1 MYLYPKWIRAWHVLN
16 AVLFI
21 VLIITGLNIHY
32 ADGGSPS
39 AAMKSAASVRWH
51 NFASVLLIINYI
63 FYITGNI
70 ITKNGKYYRISG
82 KGFIGDLYLQLRYY
96 LYGMFRGEKLPFPV
110 SEEQKF
116 NPLQKLSYVIAMY
129 ILVPLLIVS
138 GIALFLPDLSLPSI
152 FTLKGSLLMNI
163 LHIST
168 GFFLSL
174 FIIIHIY
181 TCTLGSKPF
190 SLFTGIITGYHVSD
204 ED

>member
-16 AVLFI
+16 AVLFV
-21 VLIITGLNIHY
+21 VLIITGFNIHF
-32 ADGGSPS
+32 ADSENTS
-39 AAMKSAASVRWH
+39 AAMKSTTSVRWH

-63 FYITGNI
+63 VYVTGNI
-70 ITKNGKYYRISG
+70 ITRNGKYYRISG
-82 KGFIGDLYLQLRYY
+82 KTFIGDLYLQFRYY
-96 LYGMFRGEKLPFPV
+96 LYGMFRGEKRPFPV

-129 ILVPLLIVS
+129 IFVPLLIIS
-138 GIALFLPDLSLPSI
+138 GIGLFLPDLSLPEI
-152 FTLKGSLLMNI
+152 FILSGSLFMNI

-168 GFFLSL
+168 GFFLSV
-174 FIIIHIY
+174 FIIVHIY
-181 TCTLGSKPF
+181 SCTLGSKPS

>member
-16 AVLFI
+16 AVLFV
-21 VLIITGLNIHY
+21 VLIITGLNIHFT
-32 ADGGSPS
+32 DSEGIS
-39 AAMKSAASVRWH
+39 ASMESTTSVRWH
-51 NFASVLLIINYI
+51 NFASFLLIINYI
-63 FYITGNI
+63 VYVTGNI

-82 KGFIGDLYLQLRYY
+82 KGFIGDLYLQFRYY
-96 LYGMFRGEKLPFPV
+96 LYGMFKGEKRPFTV

-129 ILVPLLIVS
+129 IFVPLLIIS
-138 GIALFLPDLSLPSI
+138 GIVLFLPDLSLPEI
-152 FTLKGSLLMNI
+152 FTLSGSLFMNI

-168 GFFLSL
+168 GFFLSV
-174 FIIIHIY
+174 FIIVHIY
-181 TCTLGSKPF
+181 SCTLGSKPS

>member
-21 VLIITGLNIHY
+21 VLIITGLNIHF
-32 ADGGSPS
+32 ADGVSTYES
-39 AAMKSAASVRWH
+39 MKSPTSVRWH

-63 FYITGNI
+63 VYVTGNVL
-70 ITKNGKYYRISG
+70 TKNGKYYRIAS
-82 KGFIGDLYLQLRYY
+82 KGFIGDLYLQFRYY
-96 LYGMFRGEKLPFPV
+96 LYGMFRGEKRPFPV

-116 NPLQKLSYVIAMY
+116 NPLQKFSYVIAMY
-129 ILVPLLIVS
+129 IVVPLVILS
-138 GIALFLPDLSLPSI
+138 GIALFLPDLSLTEI
-152 FTLKGSLLMNI
+152 FTLSGSLFMNI

-168 GFFLSL
+168 GFFLL
-174 FIIIHIY
+174 VFVIIHIY
-181 TCTLGSKPF
+181 SCTLGSKPT